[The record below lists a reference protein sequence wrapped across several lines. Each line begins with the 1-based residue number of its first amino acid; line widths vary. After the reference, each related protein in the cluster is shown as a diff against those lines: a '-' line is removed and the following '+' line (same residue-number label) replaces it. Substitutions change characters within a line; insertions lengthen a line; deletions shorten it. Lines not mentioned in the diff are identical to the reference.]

1 MTALHAGVGRER
13 WWRRRCR
20 ECERLRLELA
30 RQREE
35 TERQRRATEW
45 VVDNALFAA
54 GAAPVF
60 DPGHERFRPR
70 PVEQQ
75 QAEAGQPQRPLM
87 LAEWRR
93 EIERLDREV
102 AERDRQGR
110 FAEELKQMA
119 QERRSDA

>member
-1 MTALHAGVGRER
+1 MKSS
-13 WWRRRCR
+13 WWCR
-20 ECERLRLELA
+20 GWARLELELE

-60 DPGHERFRPR
+60 DPGHARFQPRAVEAQRAEAAKPPR
-70 PVEQQ
+70 P
-75 QAEAGQPQRPLM
+75 M
-87 LAEWRR
+87 TLAEWRR

-102 AERDRQGR
+102 AERDRKGR
-110 FAEELKQMA
+110 LAEELKQMA
-119 QERRSDA
+119 QERQSHE